1 MAVVLEEVLAG
12 DYEPSQEDIVEY
24 ANWLG
29 MDLKEDQDLLW
40 IAREGLKA
48 PLPSEWKACQSD
60 GDIFF
65 FNFQTGESEWDHP
78 SDVYCRK
85 LYHSAKAERDQPVRV
100 VTIEGTLD
108 EELGVLTAR
117 CSGSFT
123 GEQVALLELEPSV
136 KVPLFWSELAKQLD
150 VPETKLKIMMSD
162 DRLLSQGDDDDI
174 STLASVLGIV
184 CTSSDQGQ
192 VAGSQGEHSR
202 L

>member
-1 MAVVLEEVLAG
+1 MAVVLEEVLSG

-24 ANWLG
+24 ADWLG
-29 MDLKEDQDLLW
+29 MDLKEDTDLLW

-65 FNFQTGESEWDHP
+65 FNFHTGESEWDHP

-85 LYHSAKAERDQPVRV
+85 MYHSAKAERDRPVRV
-100 VTIEGTLD
+100 VTVHGSLD
-108 EELGVLTAR
+108 EGLGVLAVR
-117 CSGSFT
+117 CSSSFT
-123 GEQVALLELEPSV
+123 GEQLAMLELKPTI
-136 KVPLFWSELAKQLD
+136 KLALFWSELAKQLD
-150 VPETKLKIMMSD
+150 VPKSKLKIMIPD
-162 DRLLSQGDDDDI
+162 DRLLSQVEDDDT

-184 CTSSDQGQ
+184 CKSGDQGQ
-192 VAGSQGEHSR
+192 VAGSKGEHSR